1 MFETG
6 IQIDTFQKRIVF
18 VEMMEN
24 SSWSYLEL
32 FHLKLQVK
40 VRRTVFVTVTVTQ
53 RKLLTLFA
61 IYKGFVYK

>member
-1 MFETG
+1 MFKTG

-32 FHLKLQVK
+32 FYLKLQVK

-53 RKLLTLFA
+53 RT
-61 IYKGFVYK
+61 